1 MTKSSG
7 PFVVAVVTQQET
19 RMWFEGIDHG
29 AEHETVKERNPFDR
43 HNHIRM
49 AQHNRGH
56 DIDEY
61 MPDYLESIS
70 QALKPAGEVLLIT
83 HGKGKGSAV
92 PALTDYFE
100 KKHPLVAKKVADVL
114 DVDITRMTEPQ
125 LLALAREWWDKKYGI
140 HEIIS

>member
-1 MTKSSG
+1 MSKNSG

-19 RMWFEGIDHG
+19 RMWFEGIDPG
-29 AEHETVKERNPFDR
+29 AEHKTVKERNPFDR

-70 QALKPAGEVLLIT
+70 EALKPAGEVLLIT

-92 PALTDYFE
+92 PALTNYFE
-100 KKHPLVAKKVADVL
+100 KKHPLIANKIADVL

-125 LLALAREWWDKKYGI
+125 LLDLAREWWDKKYGI
-140 HEIIS
+140 HPISS

>member
-1 MTKSSG
+1 MSTNSG
-7 PFVVAVVTQQET
+7 PFVLAVVTQEET
-19 RMWFEGIDHG
+19 RMWFEGIEKG
-29 AEHETVKERNPFDR
+29 AEHKTVKERNPFDR

-61 MPDYLESIS
+61 MPDYLEAIS
-70 QALKPAGEVLLIT
+70 NALEPAREVLLIT

-100 KKHPLVAKKVADVL
+100 KKHPQVAKKVADVL

-125 LLALAREWWDKKYGI
+125 LLAVAREWWDKKYGI
-140 HEIIS
+140 HAVSS

>member
-1 MTKSSG
+1 MSKNSG
-7 PFVVAVVTQQET
+7 PFVVAVVTQEET
-19 RMWFEGIDHG
+19 RMWFEGIDRG
-29 AEHETVKERNPFDR
+29 AEHRTVKERNPFDR

-56 DIDEY
+56 DIDEF
-61 MPDYLESIS
+61 MPDYLEAIS
-70 QALKPAGEVLLIT
+70 KALEPAREVLLIT

-100 KKHPLVAKKVADVL
+100 KKHPLIAKKVVDVL

-125 LLALAREWWDKKYGI
+125 LLALAREWWDKKYGV
-140 HEIIS
+140 HTISF

>member
-1 MTKSSG
+1 MSEKSG
-7 PFVVAVVTQQET
+7 PFVVAVVTQEET
-19 RMWFEGIDHG
+19 RMWFEGINPG

-43 HNHIRM
+43 HNHVRM

-70 QALKPAGEVLLIT
+70 QALAPAGEILLIT

-92 PALTDYFE
+92 PALSRKFGATQR
-100 KKHPLVAKKVADVL
+100 HS
-114 DVDITRMTEPQ
+114 ITVSGLPI
-125 LLALAREWWDKKYGI
+125 L
-140 HEIIS
+140 

>member
-1 MTKSSG
+1 MSKSSG

-19 RMWFEGIDHG
+19 RMWFSGIDSG
-29 AEHETVKERNPFDR
+29 AEHESVKERDPFAR
-43 HNHIRM
+43 HHHVRM
-49 AQHNRGH
+49 AQHNGGH

-70 QALKPAGEVLLIT
+70 EALKPAGEILLVT

-92 PALTDYFE
+92 PTLTNYFE
-100 KKHPLVAKKVADVL
+100 KKHPLLAAKVADVL

-140 HEIIS
+140 HEISS

>member
-1 MTKSSG
+1 MSTNSG
-7 PFVVAVVTQQET
+7 PFVLAVVTQEET
-19 RMWFEGIDHG
+19 RMWFEGLDHG
-29 AEHETVKERNPFDR
+29 AEHKTVKERNPFDR

-61 MPDYLESIS
+61 MPDYLEEIS
-70 QALKPAGEVLLIT
+70 KALEPAREVLLIV

-92 PALTDYFE
+92 PLLTDYFE
-100 KKHPLVAKKVADVL
+100 KKHPQVAKKVADVL

-125 LLALAREWWDKKYGI
+125 LLAVAREWWEKKYGV
-140 HEIIS
+140 HEISS

>member
-1 MTKSSG
+1 MSENSG
-7 PFVVAVVTQQET
+7 SFVVAVVTQDEA
-19 RMWFEGIDHG
+19 RMWFSGIDRG

-43 HNHIRM
+43 HNHVRM
-49 AQHNRGH
+49 AQHNGGH

-70 QALKPAGEVLLIT
+70 QALKPAGEILLIT

-100 KKHPLVAKKVADVL
+100 KKHPLISKKVADVL

-125 LLALAREWWDKKYGI
+125 LLALAREWWDKKHGYYDVTL
-140 HEIIS
+140 

>member
-1 MTKSSG
+1 MSKNSG
-7 PFVVAVVTQQET
+7 PFVLAVVTQQET
-19 RMWFEGIDHG
+19 RMWFEGIDPG

-43 HNHIRM
+43 HNHVRM

-61 MPDYLESIS
+61 MQDYLEAIS
-70 QALKPAGEVLLIT
+70 EALEPAREVLLIT

-100 KKHPLVAKKVADVL
+100 KKHPLLAKKVADVL

-140 HEIIS
+140 HTTIS